1 MHKHNVGNIQPI
13 DAALDQYRVRVAIL
27 SLAAGFMLLAAPIS
41 ATTVKPMSIAEVK
54 RSSGVIVQAKV
65 IDRMVF
71 LQGRQ
76 LEPGS
81 RSKQSEAPSDRE
93 QNVETKPIVA
103 GTRYQVER
111 LGETSGNSTIFDQS
125 VPGSTPTGGFSVVNL
140 APEAG
145 SPLGLDVEGGRMAF
159 TKLALAVEAAIG
171 NSPSIDPSGELQY
184 IVAGGST
191 PELTVLVHAM
201 PDLELGGRYIVFL
214 HDGLQSRTD
223 PYVGL
228 GQGVFPI
235 VSDPATGREIVTNYA
250 GSPVIGVEDG
260 EVIVRASEIDRA
272 EFDAM
277 WTGPPAPQDD
287 RGASGSTLPAE
298 RFWSSKEPALSP
310 ADFLNLVSRL

>member
-1 MHKHNVGNIQPI
+1 MRKNNVGNIQPI
-13 DAALDQYRVRVAIL
+13 DAALDQFRVRVAII

-41 ATTVKPMSIAEVK
+41 ATTVKPMSLAEVK

-65 IDRMVF
+65 VDQSVF
-71 LQGRQ
+71 LQGAR
-76 LEPGS
+76 LDPGS
-81 RSKQSEAPSDRE
+81 RSKQTEAPSDGE
-93 QNVETKPIVA
+93 QNVETKPIVV

-111 LGETSGNSTIFDQS
+111 VGETSTNSTVFGESIQ
-125 VPGSTPTGGFSVVNL
+125 GSTASGGSSLVNV
-140 APEAG
+140 APEVG

-159 TKLALAVEAAIG
+159 TKLALVVEAAIG
-171 NSPSIDPSGELQY
+171 NSPSIDPNGTLQY

-191 PELTVLVHAM
+191 PELTVVVHAM

-214 HDGLQSRTD
+214 HDALQSRTD

-250 GSPVIGVEDG
+250 GSPVIDVEDG

-277 WTGPPAPQDD
+277 WTGPPTPQDD
-287 RGASGSTLPAE
+287 RGTSASTLPAE